1 MSLHVVYRST
11 GGENKKERP
20 PYYSKVMCLLSLLR
34 SIENAS
40 EQIDVVF
47 LNDGAVPEDRLALM
61 SQAGEVVE
69 LPGVGRVRSYWTAL
83 GLLAAREWDDGDLV
97 YFVEDDYLH
106 LPEALGTLIAA
117 GNELPW
123 APYFTLYDCPDRYT
137 RSDDADGGRARVFI
151 GGGRHWRTVES
162 TTHTFAARARVI
174 RADSWLHLLA
184 TRDKAR
190 GGPWL
195 RRSADPPKSPE
206 DRVTWRVVQGLGQY
220 KLASAFVQLMGQ
232 KSGIPRDRSVLRH
245 ELRLLVRPS
254 RGRRMLLGPMP
265 SLATHMEELFL
276 APLVDWEAAAW
287 ETLRWGEESKETPA
301 RDVSG
306 KG

>member
-11 GGENKKERP
+11 GGENKKDRP
-20 PYYSKVMCLLSLLR
+20 AYYSKVMCLLSLLR
-34 SIENAS
+34 SVVEAS
-40 EQIDVVF
+40 EEIDVVF
-47 LNDGAVPEDRLALM
+47 LNDGPVPEDRLALM

-69 LPGVGRVRSYWTAL
+69 LPGVGRVRSYLTAL

-106 LPEALGTLIAA
+106 LPEALETLIAA

-184 TRDKAR
+184 TRDKTR

-254 RGRRMLLGPMP
+254 KGRRLLLGPMP
-265 SLATHMEELFL
+265 SLATHMEEAFL
-276 APLVDWEAAAW
+276 APLIDWEGAAR
-287 ETLRWGEESKETPA
+287 ETLRWGEGRKQIPA
-301 RDVSG
+301 RGGSREG
-306 KG
+306 

>member
-1 MSLHVVYRST
+1 MRLHVVCRST

-20 PYYSKVMCLLSLLR
+20 SYYSKVMCLVSLLR
-34 SIENAS
+34 SIAEAS
-40 EQIDVVF
+40 QEIDVVF
-47 LNDGAVPEDRLALM
+47 LNDGPVPEDRLALM
-61 SQAGEVVE
+61 AQAGEVME
-69 LPGVGRVRSYWTAL
+69 LPEVGRVRSYWAAL
-83 GLLAAREWDDGDLV
+83 GLLATRKWDDGDLV

-106 LPEALGTLIAA
+106 LPNALETLIAA
-117 GNELPW
+117 AEELPW

-151 GGGRHWRTVES
+151 GGRHHWRTVES
-162 TTHTFAARARVI
+162 TTHTFAARVSVI

-184 TRDKAR
+184 TRDRTR
-190 GGPWL
+190 GTPWL

-254 RGRRMLLGPMP
+254 KGRRLLLGPMP
-265 SLATHMEELFL
+265 SLATHMEGLFL
-276 APLVDWEAAAW
+276 APLIDWEAAAR
-287 ETLRWGEESKETPA
+287 ETVRWGEERKVLNKLQDQ
-301 RDVSG
+301 RG
-306 KG
+306 R